1 MYKDEN
7 VMLFN
12 GDCLEVMDKIIE
24 KGVRVDAIIADMDE
38 GV

>member
-1 MYKDEN
+1 MYKDKN

-24 KGVRVDAIIADMDE
+24 KGVRVDAIIADIPAI
-38 GV
+38 